1 MVAHHRIDAIHRDLA
16 MEIFLKSMTCG
27 VVHQLAATAICDVS
41 HLTGDVAEI
50 EVHIGDHWSMVF
62 GCGDHRLQSNTC
74 DVNDVIDISLQ
85 RNKLSPSHDQ
95 SCSGFGSLIHDEIF

>member
-41 HLTGDVAEI
+41 HLTGVAEI
-50 EVHIGDHWSMVF
+50 EVHIGAWCLDVVTIVF
-62 GCGDHRLQSNTC
+62 NRTH
-74 DVNDVIDISLQ
+74 VM
-85 RNKLSPSHDQ
+85 
-95 SCSGFGSLIHDEIF
+95 